1 MACLDEK
8 PDVGVHEADCHGDV
22 LPIWKDG
29 TPVSSALLDEAED
42 IIPTKEILTRHSNQ
56 NICYTNRPQF
66 KPEEWFLNSKR
77 ISSIWNAAG
86 RVSIRTVPRIVLCG
100 MPI

>member
-42 IIPTKEILTRHSNQ
+42 IIPA
-56 NICYTNRPQF
+56 NRDINPTFQ
-66 KPEEWFLNSKR
+66 
-77 ISSIWNAAG
+77 
-86 RVSIRTVPRIVLCG
+86 
-100 MPI
+100 